1 MTLASKLTNALAA
14 TGLATFSIVAF
25 AGLASAGECP
35 ADQVMAGAI
44 TSGATEPKGVEDTV
58 ISSIDLTPKGGSFE
72 NQTMRMRRLVI
83 QPGGVV
89 PWHDHAVRPAN
100 ILVVSGEV
108 IEHRASCKVPIVH
121 KAGDVVAEFGAD
133 YAHWWENTGSVPV
146 ELISAD
152 IVMAEKKD
160 DNMM

>member
-1 MTLASKLTNALAA
+1 MTLVAKLTNTLAA

-25 AGLASAGECP
+25 ASLASAGECP
-35 ADQVMAGAI
+35 ADQVMAGAV

-58 ISSIDLTPKGGSFE
+58 ISSIDLTPKGGGFE

-83 QPGGVV
+83 QPGGIV

-108 IEHRASCKVPIVH
+108 IEHRSSCKVPIVH

-133 YAHWWENTGSVPV
+133 LAHWWENTSAQPV